1 MKTLVTK
8 LAIATSIA
16 LATLAATQA
25 AYAQRLAP
33 AEYPSRSHAYRP
45 LQSRDAALPTEVGQG
60 HYDGNYEFNVDQN
73 DKASSPFAGGPG

>member
-16 LATLAATQA
+16 LATLAATQT
-25 AYAQRLAP
+25 AYAQS
-33 AEYPSRSHAYRP
+33 SRHHAYRA

-73 DKASSPFAGGPG
+73 DHASSPYAGGAG